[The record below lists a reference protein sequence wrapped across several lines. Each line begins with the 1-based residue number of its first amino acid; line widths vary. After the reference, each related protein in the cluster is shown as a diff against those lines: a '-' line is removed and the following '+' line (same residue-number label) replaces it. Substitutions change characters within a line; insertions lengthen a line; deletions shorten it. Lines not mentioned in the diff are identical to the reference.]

1 MFKISAKMSMY
12 ASAVFAVVC
21 LGVALQGFISLGDI
35 SDPQQ
40 LSDAK
45 GFAGFWA
52 FLGAI
57 GVLFALLSRWM
68 HRTAREDE

>member
-1 MFKISAKMSMY
+1 MLKISAKMSMY
-12 ASAVFAVVC
+12 MSAVFAVVC
-21 LGVALQGFISLGDI
+21 FGVALKGFSSLGEI

-40 LSDAK
+40 LSDAR